1 VAELT
6 VAAGTEEPTSSVF
19 RGAVALMVSTVAS
32 SALGMIFWLVGAR
45 LVEPHHLGQ
54 AAAGASAVTLLGG
67 LAQLSLSSV
76 FVRFLP
82 LAGRGVGAFMR
93 RAYAASASVA
103 VILAVGFSLA
113 GLARDFLPAGPVAL
127 LVFCL
132 AVVCSAYTALQ
143 DGALTAFGRTTWVPA
158 ANVGVAVSKVVL
170 LPVLVGAGLSGAAL
184 YAWAGPVIVVPLV
197 MATTIFAF
205 LMPAHRRRAGDRGT
219 LPQRGELTGF
229 MVAEN
234 ISGVLGALIFF
245 SPPVLVTLVA
255 GPEQNAYFYVPWL
268 IGSAS
273 AALCWNITMSFVVAA
288 ATDPAGMRA
297 HLGHAVRLLLLVTVG
312 GALVLVSLGTV
323 LLGFLGGDYARH
335 AIAPLRLIAL
345 ALPFAMISDL
355 FAMRALME
363 KRAWQISLVR
373 LATTVLFLGGAVL
386 ALHRYGI
393 AGAAG
398 SYLVTEIVVGSVL
411 APFAVR
417 GLRRLVRSAP
427 GRAPARARGVA
438 SVPRLG
444 PGYDVSSVQ
453 VVYVPLELVDWD
465 RLGRAETFVLPR
477 VSGPVPPGSHPT
489 IPMVR
494 LPRDDE
500 TPLIARPEPDLGR

>member
-1 VAELT
+1 
-6 VAAGTEEPTSSVF
+6 
-19 RGAVALMVSTVAS
+19 MISTVSS

-45 LVEPHHLGQ
+45 LVEPHQLGR

-82 LAGRGVGAFMR
+82 IAGRGVGAFMR

-103 VILAVGFSLA
+103 VILAVGFCLA
-113 GLARDFLPAGPVAL
+113 GLARDFLPAGPAAL
-127 LVFCL
+127 LGFCL

-158 ANVGVAVSKVVL
+158 ANVGVALSKVAL
-170 LPVLVGAGLSGAAL
+170 LPLLVGAGVSSAAL
-184 YAWAGPVIVVPLV
+184 YAWAGPVIVVPLA
-197 MATTIFAF
+197 MTATIFAW
-205 LMPAHRRRAGDRGT
+205 LVPAHRRRAGARGR
-219 LPQRGELTGF
+219 LPRRGELTGF
-229 MVAEN
+229 MAAEN

-273 AALCWNITMSFVVAA
+273 AALCWNITMSFVVAG

-297 HLGHAVRLLLLVTVG
+297 HLGHAIRLLLLVTVG
-312 GALVLVSLGTV
+312 GALALVSAGRV
-323 LLGFLGGDYARH
+323 LLGFLGADYASH
-335 AIAPLRLIAL
+335 ATMPLRLIAL

-363 KRAWQISLVR
+363 KKAWQISLVR
-373 LATTVLFLGGAVL
+373 LVTTVIFLGGSVL
-386 ALHRYGI
+386 ALHRFGI

-398 SYLVTEIVVGSVL
+398 SYLITEVVVGSVL

-417 GLRRLVRSAP
+417 GLRRLVRDSQ
-427 GRAPARARGVA
+427 APAADVRGPVRARGVA

-444 PGYDVSSVQ
+444 PSYDISGVH
-453 VVYVPLELVDWD
+453 VVYVPQELVDWD

-489 IPMVR
+489 IPMR
-494 LPRDDE
+494 RIPHDDE
-500 TPLIARPEPDLGR
+500 IAVTARPEPDLGR